1 MIDPQAPRVT
11 EAALAARPRGWP
23 VFSKRFGRFRMNRF
37 IVPAFAMLA
46 TAGLVIAADL
56 KSGLEKG
63 DSPEAFNVR
72 DITGPNKG
80 KTLCYRCQYGPKPV
94 ATIFTRELSEE
105 VAALVK
111 QLDETVGANKDKNM
125 CAFVVL
131 LTDDAD
137 AGAKQLEKL
146 AADKK
151 IANVPLTVYDGTA
164 GPESYKIS
172 KDAGVTVLMWNKM
185 RVQANH
191 AFAPG
196 KLTAEDVKKVAG
208 DTSKILE

>member
-1 MIDPQAPRVT
+1 MT
-11 EAALAARPRGWP
+11 
-23 VFSKRFGRFRMNRF
+23 RF
-37 IVPAFAMLA
+37 IVPAFAVLA
-46 TAGLVIAADL
+46 TASLVIAADL
-56 KSGLEKG
+56 KSGLDKG
-63 DSPEAFNVR
+63 ESPAAFNVK

-80 KTLCYRCQYGPKPV
+80 KSLCYRCQYGAKPV
-94 ATIFTRELSEE
+94 ATVFTREITPE
-105 VAALVK
+105 VAALV
-111 QLDETVGANKDKNM
+111 QEIDQAVGANKDKKM

-151 IANVPLTVYDGTA
+151 IANVPLTVYDGAA
-164 GPESYKIS
+164 GPESYKIA

-196 KLTAEDVKKVAG
+196 KLTTDDVKKIAA
-208 DTSKILE
+208 DTSTILN

>member
-1 MIDPQAPRVT
+1 
-11 EAALAARPRGWP
+11 
-23 VFSKRFGRFRMNRF
+23 MNRY
-37 IVPAFAMLA
+37 IVPAFALLA
-46 TAGLVIAADL
+46 TAGLVIAADV

-63 DSPEAFNVR
+63 ASPAAFNVK
-72 DITGPNKG
+72 DITGPSKG
-80 KTLCYRCQYGPKPV
+80 KSLCYRCQYGAKPV
-94 ATIFTRELSEE
+94 ATIFTREITEE
-105 VAALVK
+105 VGALVK
-111 QLDETVGANKDKNM
+111 QLDEAVGANKDKKM
-125 CAFVVL
+125 AAFVVL

-146 AADKK
+146 AADQK
-151 IANVPLTVYDGTA
+151 ITNVPLTIFDGTA

-196 KLTAEDVKKVAG
+196 KLTAEDVKKVAA
-208 DTSKILE
+208 DTSTILN

>member
-1 MIDPQAPRVT
+1 
-11 EAALAARPRGWP
+11 
-23 VFSKRFGRFRMNRF
+23 MNRF
-37 IVPAFAMLA
+37 IVPAFAVLA
-46 TAGLVIAADL
+46 TCGIVVAAEL

-63 DSPEAFNVR
+63 ESPAAFNVK

-80 KTLCYRCQYGPKPV
+80 KSLCYRCQYGAKPV
-94 ATIFTRELSEE
+94 ATVFTREITDE
-105 VAALVK
+105 VATLVK
-111 QLDETVGANKDKNM
+111 EIDEQVGANQDKKM

-151 IANVPLTVYDGTA
+151 ITNVPLTVYDGVA

-172 KDAGVTVLMWNKM
+172 KDAGVTVLMWNKQ

-196 KLTAEDVKKVAG
+196 KLTGDDVKKIAA
-208 DTSKILE
+208 DTGKILN